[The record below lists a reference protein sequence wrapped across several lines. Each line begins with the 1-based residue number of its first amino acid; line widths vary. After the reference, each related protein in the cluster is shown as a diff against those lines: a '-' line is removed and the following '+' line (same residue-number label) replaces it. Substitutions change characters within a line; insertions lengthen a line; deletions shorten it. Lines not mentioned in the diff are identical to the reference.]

1 MYVCMYVRTY
11 ACMYV
16 SLLYV
21 ALVVLTTLVGY
32 AMAPGSLSSTTLI
45 LGCLG
50 TALCSAS
57 ANTINQVSGWKYYII
72 IILYNYIVD

>member
-1 MYVCMYVRTY
+1 MYVCIIK
-11 ACMYV
+11 
-16 SLLYV
+16 YV

-45 LGCLG
+45 IGCLG

-72 IILYNYIVD
+72 IYYYIII